1 MNAQLPTI
9 TPRHDLD
16 YFDAQGCPDLRKFI
30 PIFGGYSKIPAWA
43 WARWDTDNA
52 GYRTRMV
59 AIATVSSTSKQA
71 VPIKLYQASEE
82 CCQCYQRGMF
92 GYRGGTG
99 WPGWV

>member
-16 YFDAQGCPDLRKFI
+16 YFDAQGCPDLQKFI

-59 AIATVSSTSKQA
+59 AIATGSSTSKQ
-71 VPIKLYQASEE
+71 VVLV
-82 CCQCYQRGMF
+82 R
-92 GYRGGTG
+92 TL
-99 WPGWV
+99 PGQ